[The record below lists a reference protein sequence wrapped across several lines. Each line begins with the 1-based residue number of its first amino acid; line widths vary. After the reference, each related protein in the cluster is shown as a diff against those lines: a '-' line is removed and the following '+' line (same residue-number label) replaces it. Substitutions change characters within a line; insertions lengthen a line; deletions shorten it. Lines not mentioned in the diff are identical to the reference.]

1 MGGKTGTTTQSVQIP
16 PEVLARYNSVN
27 AQAQSTASQPFQQ
40 YSSDPNAFVAPLNQQ
55 QQTGISN
62 INQQAM
68 AAQPAYAAAM
78 QGTSQTYS
86 GLSPQ
91 GFQQGVAGYMNP
103 FVNQAMG
110 ATAAQMQNVNQQ
122 QQQQLLGQGIS
133 QGAFGGDRRISCDL
147 GRSQA
152 GRCHHQKRARGYEGQ
167 VR

>member
-78 QGTSQTYS
+78 QGTSQAYS
-86 GLSPQ
+86 GLWLE
-91 GFQQGVAGYMNP
+91 V
-103 FVNQAMG
+103 
-110 ATAAQMQNVNQQ
+110 
-122 QQQQLLGQGIS
+122 I
-133 QGAFGGDRRISCDL
+133 
-147 GRSQA
+147 
-152 GRCHHQKRARGYEGQ
+152 
-167 VR
+167 